1 MRIQTI
7 NITPVIIR
15 TKEHTPQKREQ
26 SASAE
31 TISHTDRKVFAYQD
45 YNISFSG
52 RTPENFYEQDF
63 NRENMPD
70 SMKAYL
76 EYDYDNRR
84 HIPPEQM
91 MKEVFKYI
99 EIADSL
105 DEVKEIYPDEKLFK
119 SLHENYRKNRTSI
132 LGEIKLAKEISDEPL
147 LKNGND
153 DFGLYLLKK
162 IYLEGKTL
170 KEINKDFYEKD
181 LNDAYKGIISR
192 PIDAKTTASYGIQ
205 YPNLPFWHSFIATRE
220 EYKKFFVTLPKN
232 SVNPAVKITQKETA
246 GTKKAPKTNTENSNP
261 PKVRKYKIK
270 EYQKKQIANDIKD
283 AKGNIQEVEKKIRKR
298 FAQDDPEA
306 SFIVK
311 YLSPI
316 MAVAADRVHL
326 SEEMKLFCEDEKTK
340 GLNGNEEYMFSR
352 FWKQNPEIL
361 NNYAQTITDTIDLF
375 EDIYGDGGIIPINKN
390 LEIVKPDSENQR
402 VIDHVSSEFLELLDY
417 TQTIAPEREQRY
429 KQHNIQQKLWE
440 EHFLNRYGIP
450 AEEKTDNI
458 KETQKVITKE
468 PAPEVEQTI
477 KTENRPLKP
486 AEIQKQFMSTLRK
499 KAEIYPDIY
508 ADKYINFIQ
517 KTKEID
523 NEYKLAYLHFIG
535 DRQTND
541 SKLTKENFYDKFYN
555 IEEKFIGENEISSI
569 TAKCAIID
577 ILSKNNCKDARLYS
591 LNTYDL
597 PNIDKSNK
605 VFLPLIK
612 QNKKELNRLYMA
624 YQKPLK
630 TPEIEQAIEEMMHQ
644 IEIYKRPEET
654 VENSN
659 STVLEMMHDA
669 FKNPL
674 RKKYIKEFLKTATLK
689 DAQKQILQLRI
700 LLKKENLTE
709 EEQRGRF
716 ENVILPINA
725 TLIINS
731 GQLLLVMV
739 GKENFQEHAD
749 KLNDE
754 IKMHLIKQELSMTPQ
769 QKEFFEL
776 TLNDVRK
783 DPNLIDKF
791 SNIYIDRKSK
801 Y

>member
-15 TKEHTPQKREQ
+15 TKEHTPKKREQ
-26 SASAE
+26 STSAE

-105 DEVKEIYPDEKLFK
+105 DEVKKIYPDEKLFK

-153 DFGLYLLKK
+153 NFGLYLLKK

-232 SVNPAVKITQKETA
+232 SVNPAVKITQKETD
-246 GTKKAPKTNTENSNP
+246 GTKKAIKTNTENSNP

-326 SEEMKLFCEDEKTK
+326 SEEMKLFCEYEKTK

-417 TQTIAPEREQRY
+417 TQTIMPEREERY
-429 KQHNIQQKLWE
+429 KQHDIQQKLWE
-440 EHFLNRYGIP
+440 EHFINRYGKP
-450 AEEKTDNI
+450 AAEKTLEPEKIIETSDSIN
-458 KETQKVITKE
+458 KLTEVETQS
-468 PAPEVEQTI
+468 
-477 KTENRPLKP
+477 TE
-486 AEIQKQFMSTLRK
+486 EIQPKRPENIQKEFI
-499 KAEIYPDIY
+499 KALKIEADIYPDLY
-508 ADKYINFIQ
+508 AEKYVNYM
-517 KTKEID
+517 KSNKNLDD
-523 NEYKLAYLHFIG
+523 NYKLAYMYYAGNETYNYSTLAKDDFI
-535 DRQTND
+535 DRF
-541 SKLTKENFYDKFYN
+541 SAIEENFY
-555 IEEKFIGENEISSI
+555 EKNETESI
-569 TAKCAIID
+569 LAKCAIID
-577 ILSKNNCKDARLYS
+577 ILAQNNCRDARMYS
-591 LNTYDL
+591 LYAYDF
-597 PNIDKSNK
+597 PNIDKGKNIIQPIIQKNK
-605 VFLPLIK
+605 
-612 QNKKELNRLYMA
+612 QELNRLYRS
-624 YQKPLK
+624 YLKPIKPSEQEQIVTEFMHRIINYKK
-630 TPEIEQAIEEMMHQ
+630 TANYLEKNTSAA
-644 IEIYKRPEET
+644 
-654 VENSN
+654 
-659 STVLEMMHDA
+659 LEMMRDA
-669 FKNPL
+669 CKNPI
-674 RKKYIKEFLKTATLK
+674 RKKSIETCIQNAVKKNYPQMKLVLKTN
-689 DAQKQILQLRI
+689 
-700 LLKKENLTE
+700 NLTE
-709 EEQRGRF
+709 DEKNARF
-716 ENVILPINA
+716 ENAIYTILA
-725 TLIINS
+725 DTIINS
-731 GQLLLVMV
+731 GISLLLMV
-739 GKENFQEHAD
+739 GRENFQ
-749 KLNDE
+749 KYINDMSE
-754 IKMHLIKQELSMTPQ
+754 DIKIHLIQQEIEMPAE
-769 QKEFFEL
+769 QKDFYNM
-776 TLNDVRK
+776 TLNNALNNPQLQDMISFVQNKNKLYRK
-783 DPNLIDKF
+783 
-791 SNIYIDRKSK
+791 
-801 Y
+801 